1 MDTEHTNWLTH
12 PVVWAAGLAGAMVSL
27 AHAPA
32 MTLRL
37 RAGTLLVGLL
47 TAGFV
52 TPALADQLKLS
63 VNSVAAL
70 AFVLG
75 IAGMFLTAVVF
86 NLATKFKENPDLALR
101 WFLAVRSGQVPGVT
115 QVALPPAVEVKPP
128 EKPPERVQT
137 APSDPPAGGV
147 GNR

>member
-1 MDTEHTNWLTH
+1 MDAEHTNWLTH
-12 PVVWAAGLAGAMVSL
+12 PAVWAAGLAGAMVSL

-32 MTLRL
+32 MTLRQ

-52 TPALADQLKLS
+52 TPALAEWLKLGL
-63 VNSVAAL
+63 NAVAAL

-75 IAGMFLTAVVF
+75 IAGMVLTAVVF
-86 NLATKFKENPDLALR
+86 NLAIKFKENPDLALR
-101 WFLAVRSGQVPGVT
+101 WFIAVRTGQIPGVVQVP
-115 QVALPPAVEVKPP
+115 LPLEVKPP
-128 EKPPERVQT
+128 EKPPERVPT
-137 APSDPPAGGV
+137 APNDPPAGGGI